1 MKILTTA
8 LITSALAFAGAPVQA
23 ATHYVH
29 HHHVHVVHHYY
40 HHHYYYAGGGVSY
53 YPGAPGYGPPPAYPP
68 YYGPNYYGPGVYA
81 PGYFYFAPGE
91 YLGNRNTLKAL
102 IDSEW
107 DPPFSG
113 R

>member
-53 YPGAPGYGPPPAYPP
+53 DPGAPGYGPPPAYPP

>member
-1 MKILTTA
+1 MKILATA
-8 LITSALAFAGAPVQA
+8 LMASALAFAGAPVQA
-23 ATHYVH
+23 ATYV
-29 HHHVHVVHHYY
+29 HHHVHVVHHY
-40 HHHYYYAGGGVSY
+40 HHHYYAGGVSY
-53 YPGAPGYGPPPAYPP
+53 YPGGPAYGPPPGYPP
-68 YYGPNYYGPGVYA
+68 YYGPDYYGPGVYA
-81 PGYFYFAPGE
+81 PGYFYVAPGE